1 MLPSTY
7 GAAVLRCSQ
16 KAKELSGV
24 GLLTLQEWRV
34 LKGLYSSAPQGLSL
48 LARLNYR
55 MVFRLGVQEQLGKIE
70 REGGNA
76 SLLGQ
81 SVGT

>member
-16 KAKELSGV
+16 RARELSGV
-24 GLLTLQEWRV
+24 GLLTWQEWRV

-48 LARLNYR
+48 LARLSYR
-55 MVFRLGVQEQLGKIE
+55 MVFRLRVQEHLGKME
-70 REGGNA
+70 GEGGNA

-81 SVGT
+81 SMGT